1 MIDINSSKS
10 KLNLRKKFFELRKNI
25 SSEYALFASKK
36 IANKAEDIVKIFK
49 PQVIAGF
56 YPFKHEVNTLPLMS
70 KLFSLGF
77 ELCMPITPINNKP
90 LKFKK
95 WHPKLALQKGRFGIL
110 EPPKTSRNI
119 QPDLLLVPLLAYDKF
134 GNRLGYGGGF
144 YDRTLKELLTINKHT
159 TSIGLAFESQK
170 CNKLPKNNFD
180 VPLNSLL
187 NEKGFL
193 HFKNN

>member
-1 MIDINSSKS
+1 MASLIETTIMSPIDA
-10 KLNLRKKFFELRKNI
+10 NLL
-25 SSEYALFASKK
+25 
-36 IANKAEDIVKIFK
+36 
-49 PQVIAGF
+49 
-56 YPFKHEVNTLPLMS
+56 
-70 KLFSLGF
+70 
-77 ELCMPITPINNKP
+77 
-90 LKFKK
+90 
-95 WHPKLALQKGRFGIL
+95 L
-110 EPPKTSRNI
+110 EPPKTSRTM

-144 YDRTLKELLTINKHT
+144 YDRTIKELLTINKHT

-170 CNKLPKNNFD
+170 CNKLPKDNFD

>member
-10 KLNLRKKFFELRKNI
+10 KINLRKKFFELRKNI

-36 IANKAEDIVKIFK
+36 ISNKAGDIVKIYK
-49 PQVIAGF
+49 PNVIAGF
-56 YPFKHEVNTLPLMS
+56 YPFNHEVNTLPLMS
-70 KLFSLGF
+70 KLYSLGV
-77 ELCMPITPINNKP
+77 ELCMPITPENNKP
-90 LKFKK
+90 LKFKE
-95 WHPKLALQKGRFGIL
+95 WHPKSVLQKGRFGIL
-110 EPPKTSRNI
+110 EPPKASRTI

-144 YDRTLKELLTINKHT
+144 YDRTLKELLMLNKYT

-170 CNKLPKNNFD
+170 CNKLPKDSYD

>member
-1 MIDINSSKS
+1 MIDINTSKS
-10 KLNLRKKFFELRKNI
+10 KLNLRKKFLELRENI
-25 SSEYALFASKK
+25 SSEFALFASKK
-36 IANKAEDIVKIFK
+36 IANNAEDIVKIFK
-49 PQVIAGF
+49 PKVIAGF
-56 YPFKHEVNTLPLMS
+56 HPFKHEVNTLPLMS
-70 KLFSLGF
+70 NLFSLGL

-90 LKFKK
+90 LKFRE
-95 WHPKLALQKGRFGIL
+95 WQPKLALKKGRFGIL
-110 EPPKTSRNI
+110 EPPKTSRTM

-144 YDRTLKELLTINKHT
+144 YDRTMKELLTINKHT

-170 CNKLPKNNFD
+170 CNKLPKDNFD

>member
-10 KLNLRKKFFELRKNI
+10 KINLRKKFFELRKNI

-36 IANKAEDIVKIFK
+36 ISNKAGDVVKIYK
-49 PQVIAGF
+49 PKVVAGF
-56 YPFKHEVNTLPLMS
+56 YPFNHEVNTLPLMS
-70 KLFSLGF
+70 KLYSLGV
-77 ELCMPITPINNKP
+77 ELCLPITPENNKP
-90 LKFKK
+90 LKFKE
-95 WHPKLALQKGRFGIL
+95 WHPKLVLQKGRFGIL
-110 EPPKTSRNI
+110 EPPKASRTI

-144 YDRTLKELLTINKHT
+144 YDRTLKELLMLNKYT

-170 CNKLPKNNFD
+170 CNKLPKDSYD